1 MVTEHK
7 LLAVLYAFKKF
18 RAYLLGTKVIVYA
31 NHASLRY
38 LMSKKD
44 VKPRLIRWV
53 LLLQEFDFEVNNKR
67 GCENKVDDLLSRLEV
82 VKTRAQ

>member
-1 MVTEHK
+1 MHFEK
-7 LLAVLYAFKKF
+7 FKV
-18 RAYLLGTKVIVYA
+18 YWLGTKVMVHID
-31 NHASLRY
+31 HAALRY
-38 LMSKKD
+38 LITKKD
-44 VKPRLIRWV
+44 DKPRLIRWV

>member
-1 MVTEHK
+1 MVTEHE
-7 LLAVLYAFKKF
+7 LLAILYAFKKF

-44 VKPRLIRWV
+44 VKPKLIRWV
-53 LLLQEFDFEVNNKR
+53 LLVQEFDIEVKDR
-67 GCENKVDDLLSRLEV
+67 RCRENQVGITFKIGSCKER
-82 VKTRAQ
+82 TQ